1 MAAKPIPDG
10 YHSVTP
16 CLIVKGAVGALE
28 FYKKGFG
35 ATALFRIDALG
46 GKIGHAEIKIGDSP
60 IMLADENSERGAL
73 SPQPIGGTP
82 IFIMLYVENVD
93 DRFKQALHAGA
104 TEVHAIQDQFYGDR
118 SGTLKNPY
126 GHLWTIATHVE
137 DVSPEEID
145 ERAKVMHGGGELA
158 AVTAVRRRFDRRPRP

>member
-16 CLIVKGAVGALE
+16 YLIVKGAVGALE
-28 FYKKGFG
+28 FYKKGLG
-35 ATALFRIDALG
+35 ATELLRIDAPG

-60 IMLADENSERGAL
+60 ILLADEQPDMGAI
-73 SPQPIGGTP
+73 SPETVDGTP
-82 IFIMLYVENVD
+82 VFIMLYVENVD
-93 DRFKQALHAGA
+93 NCFKQALDAGA
-104 TEVHAIQDQFYGDR
+104 TEVYAIQDQFYGDR
-118 SGTLKNPY
+118 SGTLKDPY

-145 ERAKVMHGGGELA
+145 KRAKAMHGGGG
-158 AVTAVRRRFDRRPRP
+158 